1 MVIREP
7 LVILISWYLF
17 LDDSSFGSEFF
28 SEATP
33 EPGKDQ
39 VSGINRDFRRMHV
52 REMFTFAFRQQDVIK

>member
-1 MVIREP
+1 MRSKE
-7 LVILISWYLF
+7 IL